1 MCMHQLTLHPNLKHA
16 IERVE
21 RPGGSHE
28 GVGREKK
35 YSVLRV
41 HFFPTS
47 CFPSF
52 SLCFLRCL
60 PFVHCLGFLFS
71 PSFWFVRV
79 CVTSCIAPPLSLAFS
94 LSLSRFFFVRAHRVY
109 GFESYL
115 RTSRESNHHRQSV
128 CDSCAATPAPRG
140 RLFSLFFP
148 RGVSSLLAVDISYLL
163 CIPGTTIQRT
173 FPS

>member
-1 MCMHQLTLHPNLKHA
+1 VCHLLHCSA
-16 IERVE
+16 
-21 RPGGSHE
+21 
-28 GVGREKK
+28 
-35 YSVLRV
+35 
-41 HFFPTS
+41 
-47 CFPSF
+47 SF
-52 SLCFLRCL
+52 C
-60 PFVHCLGFLFS
+60 GF
-71 PSFWFVRV
+71 
-79 CVTSCIAPPLSLAFS
+79 FS
-94 LSLSRFFFVRAHRVY
+94 LSFPIFFVRAHRVY

>member
-28 GVGREKK
+28 GVGRKK
-35 YSVLRV
+35 NTQFSESIFSQRPASLPFLSA
-41 HFFPTS
+41 FFAA
-47 CFPSF
+47 FPSF
-52 SLCFLRCL
+52 TALAFCSHLLFGLFECASPPALLRLFLW
-60 PFVHCLGFLFS
+60 LF
-71 PSFWFVRV
+71 
-79 CVTSCIAPPLSLAFS
+79 LSLFPDFF
-94 LSLSRFFFVRAHRVY
+94 LSEPIGVY